1 MMENGNWGPRRERG
15 VYTPAPTAAE
25 KLAAAL
31 AAQDSARAKIGAIL
45 DAGYGRVTPG
55 LIALCVIDPTGVDQY
70 TGAPA
75 VRRDMDAAI
84 DRVSAAVKAAA
95 EEAQIVQYDGS
106 LRITGAGGASV
117 LDQFPPLSDKA
128 SERTNAEEARA

>member
-1 MMENGNWGPRRERG
+1 MGNGNWGPRRERG
-15 VYTPAPTAAE
+15 IYTPSASAAE

-31 AAQDSARAKIGAIL
+31 AAQDAACAKVGAVL
-45 DAGYGRVTPG
+45 ADGYGRVTTG

-84 DRVSAAVKAAA
+84 ARVSEAVKAAA
-95 EEAQIVQYDGS
+95 EEAQIVDYDGS